1 LARLDLPRC
10 DPVLKKVARMNE
22 SATADDVVTE
32 EELPINLLDIGRL
45 VLAWILTAGALPL
58 GVGICLVYLVLE
70 NRLPPALAWFIP
82 ALLAVMALTWRL
94 GSHPTIRPWN
104 KLILLG
110 VMTTWFIATASFAY
124 PMTSAPEQHGWII
137 ALYAAAT
144 LWMPWFAWFGF
155 WPDSFFSRLSV
166 LIVLVAGLVVF
177 HQFIYVEGLSG
188 DAIVNVNWR
197 GHAGP
202 SLATSLEG
210 ETKPSIDL
218 KATPYDFPQFLGPTR
233 DLHLRSV
240 DLDTDWVNHPPEKK
254 WRQPIGLGWGAMAIV
269 GDVAFT
275 QEQRDHDECVVCYE
289 LRTGKTL
296 WIHAD
301 DTAFRSTFGG
311 DGPRATPTVDDGK
324 VYTVGA
330 TGLVQCLDGQTGSV
344 IWKTDILPENK
355 DNLMHGVCGS
365 PLIVGD
371 LLYVCPV
378 SKNSE
383 SLRAYNKK
391 TGEVVFNAGGG
402 RAAYSSPMLVEIGG
416 TPQVLAYNA
425 QNLVS
430 YEPKSGKILW
440 HHSWENN
447 QGVNASQPVIYRDD
461 KENVFLSTSY
471 DKGATLIA
479 VNHPDKEDWK
489 VEERWTTRKMKNK
502 FTTSVVIDDFI
513 VGLDDGILAALDLKT
528 GKPLWKSG
536 RYGHGQ
542 ILLVGKHLL
551 VLTEEGDLVLLE
563 PTSKG
568 GKEIARL
575 PEAISG
581 KTWNNLAFSPPY
593 LLIRNSDEA
602 ACYRLPIAGEPER
615 NSAEPPQEKEPEKKS
630 EPSVPVAEH
639 PKPPKK
645 EKPAPEKP
653 APVKTADNDPVPFEA
668 DQPKFPDITPP
679 KEEPK
684 PATVTPPAPP
694 TIPPADDSPK
704 PGEQPPPVEV
714 PSLDLPPIGLPP
726 AGKP

>member
-1 LARLDLPRC
+1 
-10 DPVLKKVARMNE
+10 MNE
-22 SATADDVVTE
+22 SAVADDVTKE
-32 EELPINLLDIGRL
+32 EEQAVHGWDFVRL
-45 VLAWILTAGALPL
+45 ILAWGLTAGALPL

-70 NRLPPALAWFIP
+70 NRLPPALYWFVP
-82 ALLAVMALTWRL
+82 AVLAVMGLTWGL
-94 GSHPTIRPWN
+94 GSHPSIRPWN

-124 PMTSAPEQHGWII
+124 PMTSAPQQHGWII

-155 WPDSFFSRLSV
+155 WPDSFFSRFCV
-166 LIVLVAGLVVF
+166 LVVLVAGLVVF

-197 GHAGP
+197 SHGGP
-202 SLATSLEG
+202 SLATSIEG
-210 ETKPSIDL
+210 EAKPTIDL
-218 KATPYDFPQFLGPTR
+218 KATPYDFPQFLGPNR

-240 DLDTDWVNHPPEKK
+240 DLDTDWANHPPEKK
-254 WRQPIGLGWGAMAIV
+254 WLQPIGLGWGAMAIV

-275 QEQRDHDECVVCYE
+275 QEQRESDECVVCYE
-289 LRTGKTL
+289 LRTGKIL

-301 DTAFRSTFGG
+301 DTAFLSTFGG
-311 DGPRATPTVDDGK
+311 NGPRATPTVDEGK

-330 TGLVQCLDGQTGSV
+330 TGIVQCLDGQTGSV

-378 SKNSE
+378 IKTSE

-430 YEPKSGKILW
+430 YDPKSGKILW
-440 HHSWENN
+440 HHPWENN
-447 QGVNASQPVIYRDD
+447 QGVNASQPVLYRDD

-471 DKGATLIA
+471 DKGATLIS
-479 VNHPDKEDWK
+479 VRHGDKDDWK

-513 VGLDDGILAALDLKT
+513 VGLDDGILAALDLKS

-551 VLTEEGDLVLLE
+551 VLTESGDLVLLE
-563 PTSKG
+563 PTAKG
-568 GKEIARL
+568 GKEIAKL
-575 PEAISG
+575 PEAIEG

-602 ACYRLPIAGEPER
+602 ACYRLPIAGESER
-615 NSAEPPQEKEPEKKS
+615 KSAEPIHEKEPEKK
-630 EPSVPVAEH
+630 AD
-639 PKPPKK
+639 
-645 EKPAPEKP
+645 KPAHVVEIPKETKKSKPTAEKP
-653 APVKTADNDPVPFEA
+653 APVKKVDNDPIPFEA

-679 KEEPK
+679 TEEPK
-684 PATVTPPAPP
+684 PAAVMPPAPP
-694 TIPPADDSPK
+694 TIPPADSPKPEDDAPK

-726 AGKP
+726 AEKP